1 MKTTILIVFSFLM
14 INGSLTGQTT
24 NSVNNSQL
32 PNKDTTSLEK
42 LYGNHRNYHFNEYR
56 KTPEIH
62 IGRIEKQISDLNHN
76 KYYQSAMKFRFHPD
90 YIIVGE
96 KRKYSLGGDNMPCI
110 IPDRKG
116 KLIIIVP
123 DTRVIFL

>member
-24 NSVNNSQL
+24 NSVNNLQY
-32 PNKDTTSLEK
+32 PNKNTTSFEK
-42 LYGNHRNYHFNEYR
+42 LYGNHRKYHFNENR

-76 KYYQSAMKFRFHPD
+76 RFYQPPMKFRFHPD
-90 YIIVGE
+90 YVIVEE
-96 KRKYSLGGDNMPCI
+96 KRKYSLSGDNMPCI

-123 DTRVIFL
+123 DTTVIFL